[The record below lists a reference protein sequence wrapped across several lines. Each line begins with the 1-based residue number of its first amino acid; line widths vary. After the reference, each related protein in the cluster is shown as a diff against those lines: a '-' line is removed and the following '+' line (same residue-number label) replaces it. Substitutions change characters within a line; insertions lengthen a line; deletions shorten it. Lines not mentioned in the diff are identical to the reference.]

1 MFDLDRWREIFIT
14 LKKNKLRTFFTA
26 FGVFWGIF
34 LLVIMLGS
42 GSGLH
47 NSVVADFGDMATNSV
62 FIWTRKTTI
71 PHKGFPRGRYFNF
84 RNSDTEALLR
94 EIPEIDMIA
103 PRIQGWGGQGN
114 NNVIRGLRT
123 GAYSISGDYP
133 AINIISPVTI
143 NKGRFL
149 NKLDIKHKRKVA
161 VIGVRVVHDL
171 FEPDEAP
178 IGEYIRI
185 QGVYF
190 KVVGVFQSRRSDQ
203 GADRENQT
211 IFLPFTTLQKTYNY
225 GDVVG
230 WYSITAKDD
239 VPASVVEEKAKEILA
254 SRHSIHPDDD
264 RAFGSFNLDEEFKK
278 MKGLFNGIEI
288 LIWIVGVGT
297 LFAGVVGVSNIMLI
311 IVKERTREIGIQRSI
326 GATPWNIMSQ
336 IIIESVFLTTISGY
350 IGLVIG
356 VGVIEGVNYLLV
368 KSGANNEMFVNPEVD
383 FNAAITALII
393 LVIAGVFAG
402 FIPARRAVK
411 IRPIEAL
418 RDE

>member
-14 LKKNKLRTFFTA
+14 LKRNKLRTFFTA

-47 NSVVADFGDMATNSV
+47 NSVIADFGDMATNSV

-94 EIPEIDMIA
+94 EIPEIDLIA

-123 GAYSISGDYP
+123 GAYSIYGDYP
-133 AINIISPVTI
+133 EINIISPVTI
-143 NKGRFL
+143 NQGRFL

-161 VIGVRVVHDL
+161 VIGIRVVNDL
-171 FEPDEAP
+171 FEPNEAH

-230 WYSITAKDD
+230 WYSITAKDY
-239 VPASVVEEKAKEILA
+239 VPASVVEKRAKEVLA
-254 SRHSIHPDDD
+254 NRHSIHPDDD

-278 MKGLFNGIEI
+278 MKGLFNGIKI

-356 VGVIEGVNYLLV
+356 VGVVEAVNYLLV
-368 KSGANNEMFVNPEVD
+368 KSGADNEMFVNPEVD

>member
-71 PHKGFPRGRYFNF
+71 PYKGFPRGRYYNF

-103 PRIQGWGGQGN
+103 PRIQGWGGQGS

-123 GAYSISGDYP
+123 GAYSINGDYP
-133 AINIISPVTI
+133 VINIISPVTI
-143 NKGRFL
+143 NQGRFL
-149 NKLDIKHKRKVA
+149 NKLDIKHNRKVA

-230 WYSITAKDD
+230 WYSITAKDYI
-239 VPASVVEEKAKEILA
+239 PALVVEERAKEVLA
-254 SRHSIHPDDD
+254 NRHSIHPADN

-278 MKGLFNGIEI
+278 MKGLFSGINI

-356 VGVIEGVNYLLV
+356 VGVVEAVNYLLV
-368 KSGANNEMFVNPEVD
+368 KSGADSEMFVNPEVD

>member
-1 MFDLDRWREIFIT
+1 MLDLDRWREIFIT

-71 PHKGFPRGRYFNF
+71 PYKGFPRGRYYNF

-94 EIPEIDMIA
+94 EISEIDMIA

-114 NNVIRGLRT
+114 NNVVRGLKT
-123 GAYSISGDYP
+123 GAYSIYGDYP
-133 AINIISPVTI
+133 EINKISPVTI

-149 NKLDIKHKRKVA
+149 NKLDIRHKRKVA
-161 VIGVRVVHDL
+161 VIGVRIVHDL
-171 FEPDEAP
+171 FEPDENP

-230 WYSITAKDD
+230 WYSITARDY
-239 VPASVVEEKAKEILA
+239 VPASVVEEKAKEVLA
-254 SRHSIHPDDD
+254 NRHSIHPEDN

-278 MKGLFNGIEI
+278 MKGLFTGIDI

-356 VGVIEGVNYLLV
+356 VGVIEAVNYLLI
-368 KSGANNEMFVNPEVD
+368 KSGADSEMFVNPEVD

>member
-123 GAYSISGDYP
+123 GAYSIYGDYP
-133 AINIISPVTI
+133 EINIISPVTI

-149 NKLDIKHKRKVA
+149 NKLDIRHKRKVA
-161 VIGVRVVHDL
+161 VIGIRVVHDL

-230 WYSITAKDD
+230 WYSITARDY
-239 VPASVVEEKAKEILA
+239 VPALVVEERAKEVLA
-254 SRHSIHPDDD
+254 NRHSIHPDDN
-264 RAFGSFNLDEEFKK
+264 RARGSFNLDEEFKK

-356 VGVIEGVNYLLV
+356 VGVIEAVNYLLV

-393 LVIAGVFAG
+393 LVIAGAFAG

>member
-71 PHKGFPRGRYFNF
+71 PYKGFPRGRYYNF

-114 NNVIRGLRT
+114 NNVVRGLKT
-123 GAYSISGDYP
+123 GAYSIYGDYP
-133 AINIISPVTI
+133 EINIISPVTI

-161 VIGVRVVHDL
+161 VIGVRIVNDL
-171 FEPDEAP
+171 FEPDEDP

-190 KVVGVFQSRRSDQ
+190 KVVGIFQSRRSDQ

-230 WYSITAKDD
+230 WYSITAKDY
-239 VPASVVEEKAKEILA
+239 VPALVVEERAKEVLA
-254 SRHSIHPDDD
+254 NRHSIHPDDS

-278 MKGLFNGIEI
+278 MRGLFSGINI

-356 VGVIEGVNYLLV
+356 VGVVEAVNYLLV
-368 KSGANNEMFVNPEVD
+368 KSGANSEMFVNPEVD
-383 FNAAITALII
+383 FNAAITALAI